1 MSIGRGAQAE
11 QQALAYL
18 LEQGLTA
25 VASNY
30 RSRFGEIDLIVRDGK
45 TLVFVEVR
53 MRGSARFGGAAAS
66 ITAAKR
72 GKLIATAQQYLAQ
85 HQTQLREIPPCRFDA
100 VLLGSGARPT
110 IEWIRNA
117 FTAD

>member
-1 MSIGRGAQAE
+1 MSIVSGAQAE
-11 QQALAYL
+11 QQALTYL

-25 VASNY
+25 VTTNY
-30 RSRFGEIDLIVRDGK
+30 RSRFGEIDLILRDGK

-53 MRGSARFGGAAAS
+53 MRGSTQFGGAAGS

-85 HQTQLREIPPCRFDA
+85 LQTQLRETPPCRFDA

-117 FTAD
+117 FSAD

>member
-25 VASNY
+25 VAANY
-30 RSRFGEIDLIVRDGK
+30 RSRFGEIDLILRDGK

-53 MRGSARFGGAAAS
+53 MRGSVRFGGAAAS

-72 GKLIATAQQYLAQ
+72 GKLIATAQHYLAQ
-85 HQTQLREIPPCRFDA
+85 LRETPPCRFDA
-100 VLLGSGARPT
+100 VLLGSGARPA

-117 FTAD
+117 FSAD